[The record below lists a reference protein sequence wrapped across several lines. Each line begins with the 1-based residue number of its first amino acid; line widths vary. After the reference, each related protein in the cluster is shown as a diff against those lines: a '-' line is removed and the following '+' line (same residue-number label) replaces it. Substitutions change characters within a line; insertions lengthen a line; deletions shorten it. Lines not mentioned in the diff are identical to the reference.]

1 MFVAEISWQIPASS
15 TPDRLDEISYSLLA
29 YLRKNGQI
37 INSGWPI
44 SRSGDRLKTVVMML
58 EADSLDLKYAN
69 KYVLGEI
76 DRAIEWEFGAPK
88 IELIGESPGF
98 SAGTTCICKSS
109 SCYILYTHYLE
120 IGSSVKCGDCFAH
133 IPLYHLPKTYD
144 GDEYYDLLCWERD
157 YQACDILQMN
167 CKTGERFGIQQMSD
181 PHRSLAKQG
190 REICDRLTQLTGKPT
205 YYALWRYKVRTSLK
219 REKQRR
225 CPSCDGEWFVKD
237 KWLRF
242 DFKCD
247 RCRLVSEISCTV
259 T

>member
-1 MFVAEISWQIPASS
+1 MFVAEISWQIPVSS
-15 TPDRLDEISYSLLA
+15 TTDRLDEISYSLLA

-37 INSGWPI
+37 VNWDWPI
-44 SRSGDRLKTVVMML
+44 AISGDRLKTVVMML

-69 KYVLGEI
+69 KYVRGEI
-76 DRAIEWEFGAPK
+76 DRAIEWGFSPPK
-88 IELIGESPGF
+88 IELIGRSPGI
-98 SAGTTCICKSS
+98 SEGTTCTCKSS
-109 SCYILYTHYLE
+109 SYILYTHLLE

-157 YQACDILQMN
+157 YQACDRLQMN
-167 CKTGERFGIQQMSD
+167 CRTGERFAIQQMSD
-181 PHRSLAKQG
+181 VNLSLAKQG
-190 REICDRLTQLTGKPT
+190 REICDKLTQLTGKTT
-205 YYALWRYKVRTSLK
+205 YYALWRYRVKTNLK
-219 REKQRR
+219 REQQRR
-225 CPSCDGEWFVKD
+225 CPSCDGEWLVAD
-237 KWLRF
+237 KWHRF